1 MSVQAYCMQ
10 SQPERLERLGR
21 AFALSQLQTEI
32 IQFLFAL
39 QQSSPDEPGLFE
51 GLALPQIVAGLG
63 RERAEI
69 RHALSGGSVLVRDG
83 FLHAEGDPRSPVF
96 FLDPHLADHLAG
108 SNALDPDARP
118 ALTDRSAAL
127 QFDKLDLNPSER
139 ERLAAISER
148 LSLSGAR
155 GQVVLA
161 GPPGVGRGRAAQALA
176 SALNMRLFAL
186 DLYALKHPRP
196 ERAEQ
201 MLHRALREARL
212 HHAALC
218 IREHTE
224 WQANAGTW
232 LQRALDRELRAWH
245 GLAIFIE
252 EKTPRALES
261 STLICEFD
269 RLEPAQRMALWTQV
283 WPEGDPES
291 VADFAGRYNFTAGQI
306 RGAVERARIEAQLS
320 GRQPAEQDMVAGAIG
335 ESRHR
340 LEELALKIDPV
351 FTWEDLILPADK
363 QALLRELVVRVQKQ
377 ALVYDTWGFGRK
389 LPYGR
394 GVSALFYGESGTGK
408 TMAAQVIARELG
420 RELYRTEMSRVISRY
435 VGETEKNLARIF
447 AEAKHSHAVVMFD
460 EADALFARRT
470 EIQDAHDRYANLE
483 TAYLLQEIERHAG
496 LCILAT
502 NLPANMD
509 DAFQRRLAV
518 SIRFPSPE
526 SPERFRLLQSFIPH
540 GAPLAPDVNLEV
552 LADKAVLAGGG
563 LKNIVLAA
571 AFRAAGEGSPISM
584 KHLLNAARAECAKAG
599 AQFLG

>member
-1 MSVQAYCMQ
+1 MQ
-10 SQPERLERLGR
+10 LQPERLERLAQ
-21 AFALSQLQTEI
+21 AFALSQLETEI
-32 IQFLFAL
+32 VQFHFTLLAAN
-39 QQSSPDEPGLFE
+39 SDEPGLSE
-51 GLALPQIVAGLG
+51 GLAALQIVAGAG
-63 RERAEI
+63 RERQAVL
-69 RHALSGGSVLVRDG
+69 RAPGGGSVLIR
-83 FLHAEGDPRSPVF
+83 AEILRADDDLQQTVYSLDPRI
-96 FLDPHLADHLAG
+96 ADYLAG
-108 SNALDPDARP
+108 DEALDPEARP
-118 ALTDRSAAL
+118 ALNDQSARV
-127 QFDKLDLNPSER
+127 QFDELDVNPAER
-139 ERLAAISER
+139 RRLARIAERLATI
-148 LSLSGAR
+148 GAKGR
-155 GQVVLA
+155 VVLA

-176 SALNMRLFAL
+176 TALGMRLLAL

-196 ERAEQ
+196 ERAER

-212 HHAALC
+212 QNAALY

-224 WQANAGTW
+224 WQANAGIW
-232 LQRALDRELRAWH
+232 LQRALDRELRAWQ
-245 GLAIFIE
+245 GLAIFVE
-252 EKTPRALES
+252 ETTPRALEANA
-261 STLICEFD
+261 LVCAFD
-269 RLEPAQRMALWTQV
+269 RLEPAQRTALWTQV

-320 GRQPAEQDMVAGAIG
+320 GRHPAEQDMVAGAIA

-351 FTWEDLILPADK
+351 FTWEDLILPPDK
-363 QALLRELVVRVQKQ
+363 QALLRDLATRVQRQ
-377 ALVYDTWGFGRK
+377 QIVYDTWGFGRK

-526 SPERFRLLQSFIPH
+526 SPERLRLLQSFIPPD
-540 GAPLAPDVNLEV
+540 APLAPDVSLEV

-571 AFRAAGEGSPISM
+571 AFRAAGEGGPISM